1 MVEGRHGDPQSELAS
16 HISKSDDLWAHLG
29 DPASVNKEKRAVGS
43 PSTSTLGLCM
53 HEHIYTKTDVYGGG
67 WGGEGW
73 TSTQRQM
80 RMGGGRLANWKDP
93 TYVQKSHETE
103 M

>member
-67 WGGEGW
+67 GGWGEGRLDIYTKTDAYGGGEVGKLEGSNICPKV
-73 TSTQRQM
+73 T
-80 RMGGGRLANWKDP
+80 
-93 TYVQKSHETE
+93 
-103 M
+103 